1 MQKEQ
6 FLEHNSSNRPIEA
19 SASSSLGSSSTAL
32 YEGKQFASV
41 QEELEY
47 LRSVVQSREHHLA
60 SQPESPQREQERAAI
75 IDAEIANYSVQ
86 DADRVL
92 HEHYKMPA
100 QEQWEI
106 ILDLSPEMHD
116 KRMEGLMQIMQE
128 KGVLNAI
135 QVARGMN
142 SPHIDA
148 DFHRF
153 LVVLKTTNDQNYV
166 SKNLWKCCIWRF
178 RIPNHHRNECGSRN
192 QMFFGWLT

>member
-6 FLEHNSSNRPIEA
+6 FLENNSAAGMLE
-19 SASSSLGSSSTAL
+19 SSTPANL
-32 YEGKQFASV
+32 ASTSTAIYEGKKFASV

-47 LRSVVQSREHHLA
+47 LRSVVQSREQHLA
-60 SQPESPQREQERAAI
+60 SAPESPERDLETAAI
-75 IDAEIANYSVQ
+75 IDSEIANYSVQ
-86 DADRVL
+86 DADMVL

-116 KRMEGLMQIMQE
+116 QRMEGLMQIMQE

-153 LVVLKTTNDQNYV
+153 LVEYLKKGYPSPGLKETLPV
-166 SKNLWKCCIWRF
+166 AKAL
-178 RIPNHHRNECGSRN
+178 
-192 QMFFGWLT
+192 